1 MSLKGKT
8 ILLALAALT
17 STACV
22 ARPLPPVEI
31 VLTGDAKEIAGWFSA
46 KGEWTLFPSQH
57 SRRYNPYVNNE
68 NAKCVSVINDT
79 GLPRSSFSRL
89 DRQRVVMHGHVVD
102 YDSLSDGQ
110 SAADKLMSKKY
121 FKGELV
127 ENYCLR
133 QYVFVATEVQ

>member
-1 MSLKGKT
+1 MSLKG
-8 ILLALAALT
+8 ILLTLGALI

-22 ARPLPPVEI
+22 ARSLPPVEI
-31 VLTGDAKEIAGWFSA
+31 VLTNDAKEVAGWFSA
-46 KGEWTLFPSQH
+46 RGEWTLFPDQH

-79 GLPRSSFSRL
+79 GRPRSSFSRL
-89 DRQRVVMHGHVVD
+89 DGRRVVMRGYVAD
-102 YDSLSDGQ
+102 YDSLSDGE
-110 SAADKLMSKKY
+110 STADRLMSKKY

-133 QYVFVATEVQ
+133 QYVFVATEVRQP